1 MSAYRQFTVSFST
14 PEGEEQSARIELS
27 SSCAA
32 LADNTLLDKVLADA
46 LLRWE
51 EVSGVE
57 VVAVELKE
65 RGLQLNGSEEQACH
79 A

>member
-32 LADNTLLDKVLADA
+32 LADSTLLDKVLADA
-46 LLRWE
+46 LVRWE

-57 VVAVELKE
+57 VVAVELQDAA
-65 RGLQLNGSEEQACH
+65 LQLEGSGEPACH